1 MILMKKRKWTVSA
14 NDGRIL
20 FKSGS
25 RGSLNVVLGGD
36 GTPFGK
42 DNTECSWLV
51 SFLNRGKH
59 ILSSKENFLIFGANC
74 SENSLAFKWYVKF
87 LFDEISEI
95 EKKTVHINGTEV
107 KFNFSLFFND
117 LKMLPFLVGEL
128 PVSATYFST
137 FANVNTKNCDDVNGT
152 FGLGLTHTWQPWDYS
167 QRVAISEE
175 VDKLELKLEKQRGS
189 NLTKRSK
196 ITSFIADK
204 KSRQEFVPLVGSF
217 VDRAH
222 IDSLHPKNN
231 ACQQVFRNILYES
244 VGKSAL
250 DKSVVRFD
258 HVPHS
263 APFARLVCCLQK
275 TAKLPRLAKKVK

>member
-1 MILMKKRKWTVSA
+1 MMAEFYLRVVQEDLLMLFWEGMGLLLGRTTPHAHGLSVSLTGASTYLVAKKISLSLGQTVQKIHLHS
-14 NDGRIL
+14 NGML
-20 FKSGS
+20 
-25 RGSLNVVLGGD
+25 
-36 GTPFGK
+36 
-42 DNTECSWLV
+42 
-51 SFLNRGKH
+51 
-59 ILSSKENFLIFGANC
+59 
-74 SENSLAFKWYVKF
+74 KF

-107 KFNFSLFFND
+107 KFHFSVFFND
-117 LKMLPFLVGEL
+117 LKMLAFLVGEL

-222 IDSLHPKNN
+222 IDPLHPKNN

-244 VGKSAL
+244 IGKSAL
-250 DKSVVRFD
+250 EK
-258 HVPHS
+258 
-263 APFARLVCCLQK
+263 
-275 TAKLPRLAKKVK
+275 